1 MVAASSTLS
10 KKYGGEWNERG
21 ILSDFVGAGANHW
34 NVMCF
39 GLCLWKQNC
48 SANWTP
54 PKWGQRNISTSQPN
68 VLQKTPCF
76 LWGCW
81 AEALVRML
89 WVWGWAQCCLGRC
102 RMLLA
107 EMLFEV
113 PLPCFTKCRCAQK
126 DISTLT
132 RGENVYAIGKAV
144 AVPSSATLWLWAS
157 CSTPQYSNLPP
168 VVLHR

>member
-1 MVAASSTLS
+1 MREESLVTSCGSWS
-10 KKYGGEWNERG
+10 KSLKH
-21 ILSDFVGAGANHW
+21 DV
-34 NVMCF
+34 
-39 GLCLWKQNC
+39 LWSLPVKAKLFSKLNT
-48 SANWTP
+48 S
-54 PKWGQRNISTSQPN
+54 KWGQRNISTSQPN

-81 AEALVRML
+81 AEALVGML
-89 WVWGWAQCCLGRC
+89 WMWGWAQCCLGRC